1 MQKGAPP
8 QTEEIEA
15 ELSNDEKAV
24 IKGLPEAI
32 VFHGSGPAGGFLLKK
47 SATLLPCLWA
57 DQPTQT
63 LLFGS
68 ILRRIL

>member
-24 IKGLPEAI
+24 IKGLPAAI
-32 VFHGSGPAGGFLLKK
+32 VFHGYGPAGGFLLKR
-47 SATLLPCLWA
+47 SATLLPSLWA